1 MSGPG
6 QKWRDYFVCRG
17 TSALTC
23 LLQQLSAAN
32 ALPAATFAAS
42 RALAGLAANPAN
54 QSDTIRVRHPSL
66 FLMLV
71 PLFMGYLLFDLYQ
84 APYKHAS
91 FTSAQFVD
99 IALCYRGQ

>member
-23 LLQQLSAAN
+23 LLQQLTAASAS
-32 ALPAATFAAS
+32 PAATFAAS

-54 QSDTIRVRHPSL
+54 QSDTIKVRSL
-66 FLMLV
+66 LLLLV
-71 PLFMGYLLFDLYQ
+71 PFWDCVDYPEHSTAPCGYAYLQ
-84 APYKHAS
+84 HCSHMP
-91 FTSAQFVD
+91 V
-99 IALCYRGQ
+99 